1 MGTVST
7 QSEARAPL
15 RTDKRRAVL
24 DAAAP
29 VFGDVGYERA
39 SIDTVAAAAGVSKPT
54 IYAYFGSK
62 ELLFRETMT
71 DVAKQLNEASL
82 EALRHLDV
90 HPDRWRTSLRELAYA
105 MTACQRSGCTASL
118 SRLVQ
123 AESRRDPEVFRL
135 VRRAGYEPVMEALAG
150 KLAILGN
157 AGLLALRDPDLAA
170 RHFIALT
177 QAALPELTG
186 CGVADADETA
196 LRASTDAGTEVF
208 LRAYAT

>member
-1 MGTVST
+1 MAIEQAS
-7 QSEARAPL
+7 SARL

-39 SIDTVAAAAGVSKPT
+39 SIDSVAAAAGVSKPT

-62 ELLFRETMT
+62 EKLFRETMA
-71 DVAKQLNEASL
+71 DVARQLNEASF
-82 EALRHLDV
+82 EVLRGLDL
-90 HPDRWRTSLRELAYA
+90 HPHRWRASLRDLAYQL
-105 MTACQRSGCTASL
+105 TACQRSGCTASL

-135 VRRAGYEPVMEALAG
+135 VRRAGYEPIMEALAG
-150 KLAILGN
+150 KLAMLGN
-157 AGLLALRDPDLAA
+157 AGLLTMTDPDLAA

-186 CGVADADETA
+186 CGATEPDETSI
-196 LRASTDAGTEVF
+196 RASTDDGVEVF